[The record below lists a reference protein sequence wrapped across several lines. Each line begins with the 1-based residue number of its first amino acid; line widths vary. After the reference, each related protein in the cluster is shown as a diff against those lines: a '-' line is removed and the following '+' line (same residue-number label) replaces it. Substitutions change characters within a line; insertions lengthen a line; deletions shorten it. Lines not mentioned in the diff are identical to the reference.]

1 MAKEKVSRIA
11 NCEFTNEWQNPAG
24 GMVYYHEVTMEN
36 GDKGSVGSMDK
47 NPLKLAINT
56 VVTYTIEGEKIKIVK
71 SGGDKPKQDF
81 KSSNQGNGNA
91 NKKSYDKT
99 PADFLGFT
107 WGYAKDLII
116 AGKTMND
123 VEELNKVARYIYD
136 QIKEM
141 LAND

>member
-24 GMVYYHEVTMEN
+24 TMVYYHEVTMEN

-71 SGGDKPKQDF
+71 AGGDKAKEQSKTF
-81 KSSNQGNGNA
+81 TSNGIA
-91 NKKSYDKT
+91 KKSYTKS
-99 PADFLGFT
+99 PADYLGFT

-136 QIKEM
+136 QVKEM